1 MKQKHTLV
9 PHVKPAAIKTFCT
22 FAWLALL
29 TVSSGY
35 ASDQLNQTEAPDG
48 FYVGADTIPSYALPI
63 VSNDGG
69 PLTVQIH
76 EDGDFIPKSF
86 AISATDKIPG
96 GYLVKIIGQSTNGMM
111 DLPSIVIIAKHKAF
125 FGYARRVSSSK
136 TVALLLGN
144 HEEAVAVASM
154 LEKRFAL
161 PSVPIGLS
169 VTNPTANEY
178 TVQDLSPST
187 NWHWDQAIVDALL
200 AYGSHTD
207 DRSASLTSALA
218 YSRLMSIA
226 RVNGMPESPSEFP
239 LPNFEAG
246 PGRPMPIHVN
256 FYCINDHYP
265 NYLLCQYDIDEKNY
279 NQSDESGWFNAAIK
293 QIRRSG
299 PKKFPPIKWIAV
311 VIDNRADWKGG
322 GTFEQCYK
330 LGAIFKASDVFDSS
344 RKLSQLIADAK
355 MDRHPF
361 KYDPLQPTPGDEQ
374 RWLIV
379 ERHAAVN
386 QTNTVSN

>member
-1 MKQKHTLV
+1 M
-9 PHVKPAAIKTFCT
+9 KTFCA

-69 PLTVQIH
+69 PLTVQIR
-76 EDGDFIPKSF
+76 ENGDFIPKYF
-86 AISATDKIPG
+86 IVSATDKIPG
-96 GYLVKIIGQSTNGMM
+96 GYFVQVSGKGTKKMP
-111 DLPSIVIIAKHKAF
+111 DLPGIVIIASHKAY
-125 FGYARRVSSSK
+125 FGYARKVDSSA
-136 TVALLLGN
+136 TVALLLDN
-144 HEEAVAVASM
+144 REEAKTIASM
-154 LEKRFAL
+154 LEKRFSL
-161 PSVPIGLS
+161 PPAPIGLP
-169 VTNPTANEY
+169 VTNLAPNEIS
-178 TVQDLSPST
+178 VQDLYPSA
-187 NWHWDQAIVDALL
+187 NWHWDQAMADALL
-200 AYGSHTD
+200 AKGNHDQSITE
-207 DRSASLTSALA
+207 ALA
-218 YSRLMSIA
+218 YSHMMLLA
-226 RVNGMPESPSEFP
+226 RVNKMPGSPSEFP

-279 NQSDESGWFNAAIK
+279 NQSDESGWFNAALK

-311 VIDNRADWKGG
+311 VIDNRADWKGA

-330 LGAIFKASDVFDSS
+330 VGAIFKASDVFDSS
-344 RKLSQLIADAK
+344 RKLSQLIADAQ

-379 ERHAAVN
+379 ERHAAAN